1 MAQILASGVAMGCIY
16 ALVGLAF
23 VLIYNASGGLN
34 FSQGEFVML
43 GAFALYTTT
52 AVLHLPYW
60 LAVVVSVAAIAG
72 LGWLFQRLLFYP
84 LRDRPFLYFVIVT
97 IGFSIF
103 ARNLALI
110 IWGPNPLKV
119 APLTNLDVVSF
130 GKVVMAPENLAIIV
144 VTAAILLGQYLLF
157 FHTDLGRRLRATAQ
171 NSQMA
176 QLMGIYPRRMIGI
189 TFALSG
195 AVAGFAGVL
204 LAPIFLID
212 TDMGGA
218 VLLKAFIAVVIGGFG
233 SIPGVVIGGICIG
246 VIEILTA
253 VYISSVYKDAIC
265 IAVLIIF
272 LIGFPRGLLGE
283 AVKERG

>member
-1 MAQILASGVAMGCIY
+1 MAQIIASGISMGCIY

-43 GAFALYTTT
+43 GAFALFTVT
-52 AVLHLPYW
+52 ALHLPYW
-60 LAVVVSVAAIAG
+60 LAVVVSVAAIGG
-72 LGWLFQRLLFYP
+72 LGWVFQRVLFYP
-84 LRDRPFLYFVIVT
+84 LKDRSFLYFVIVT
-97 IGFSIF
+97 IGFSICV
-103 ARNLALI
+103 RNLALI
-110 IWGPNPLKV
+110 VWGPNPLKV
-119 APLTNLDVVSF
+119 PPLTTVDVVKF
-130 GKVVMAPENLAIIV
+130 GNVMLSPENIAIVGVTAII
-144 VTAAILLGQYLLF
+144 LLLQYLLF

-171 NSQMA
+171 NSQTA

-195 AVAGFAGVL
+195 AISGFAGVL

-233 SIPGVVIGGICIG
+233 SIPGVVIGGIGIG
-246 VIEILTA
+246 LIEILTA
-253 VYISSVYKDAIC
+253 VYVSSVYKDAIC
-265 IAVLIIF
+265 IAILIIF
-272 LIGFPRGLLGE
+272 LIAFPRGLLGE

>member
-1 MAQILASGVAMGCIY
+1 MGCIY

-43 GAFALYTTT
+43 GAFAMFT
-52 AVLHLPYW
+52 AMALHLPYW
-60 LAVVVSVAAIAG
+60 LAVIVSVAALG
-72 LGWLFQRLLFYP
+72 LLGWLFQRVLFYP
-84 LRDRPFLYFVIVT
+84 LKDRSFLYFVIVT
-97 IGFSIF
+97 IGFSIC

-119 APLTNLDVVSF
+119 PPLTTVDSVSIGGVVLS
-130 GKVVMAPENLAIIV
+130 PENIAIVI
-144 VTAAILLGQYLLF
+144 VTALVLLAQYALF

-171 NSQMA
+171 NTQMA
-176 QLMGIYPRRMIGI
+176 QLLGIYPRRMIGI
-189 TFALSG
+189 TFAMSG
-195 AVAGFAGVL
+195 AIAGFAGVL
-204 LAPIFLID
+204 LAPIFMID

-233 SIPGVVIGGICIG
+233 SIPGVVVGGIAVG
-246 VIEILTA
+246 LIEILTA
-253 VYISSVYKDAIC
+253 VYVSSVYKDAIC
-265 IAVLIIF
+265 IAILILF
-272 LIGFPRGLLGE
+272 LVAFPRGLFGE

>member
-1 MAQILASGVAMGCIY
+1 MGCIY

-43 GAFALYTTT
+43 GAFALFTTT
-52 AVLHLPYW
+52 ALHMPYW
-60 LAVVVSVAAIAG
+60 LAVVVSVAAIGG
-72 LGWLFQRLLFYP
+72 LGWLFQRVLFYP
-84 LRDRPFLYFVIVT
+84 LKDRSFLYFVIVT
-97 IGFSIF
+97 IGFSICV
-103 ARNLALI
+103 RNLALI
-110 IWGPNPLKV
+110 VWGPNPLKV
-119 APLTNLDVVSF
+119 PPLTTLGVVKI
-130 GKVVMAPENLAIIV
+130 GNVMLSPENIAIVAVTAIIL
-144 VTAAILLGQYLLF
+144 ALQYFLF

-171 NSQMA
+171 NSQTA

-195 AVAGFAGVL
+195 AIAGFAGVL

-233 SIPGVVIGGICIG
+233 SIPGVVIGGIGIG
-246 VIEILTA
+246 LIEILTA

-265 IAVLIIF
+265 IAILIIF
-272 LIGFPRGLLGE
+272 LIAFPRGLLGE

>member
-1 MAQILASGVAMGCIY
+1 MAQIIASGVAMGCIY

-34 FSQGEFVML
+34 FAQGEFVML
-43 GAFALYTTT
+43 GAFALFTTT
-52 AVLHLPYW
+52 ALQLPYW
-60 LAVVVSVAAIAG
+60 LAVLVAVAAVGG
-72 LGWLFQRLLFYP
+72 LGWLFQKIFFYP
-84 LRDRPFLYFVIVT
+84 LKDRSFLYFVIVT
-97 IGFSIF
+97 IGFSIC

-110 IWGPNPLKV
+110 VWGPNPLKV
-119 APLTNLDVVSF
+119 PPLSSQDVVSF
-130 GKVVMAPENLAIIV
+130 GDIVLSPENIAIILF
-144 VTAAILLGQYLLF
+144 TAVLLLAQYMLF

-171 NSQMA
+171 NSQTA

-189 TFALSG
+189 TFAMSG
-195 AVAGFAGVL
+195 AIAGFAGVL

-233 SIPGVVIGGICIG
+233 SIPGVVIGGIGIG

-265 IAVLIIF
+265 IAILILF
-272 LIGFPRGLLGE
+272 LVAFPRGLLGE
-283 AVKERG
+283 AIKERG

>member
-1 MAQILASGVAMGCIY
+1 MGCIY

-43 GAFALYTTT
+43 GAFALFTTT
-52 AVLHLPYW
+52 ALDLPYW
-60 LAVVVSVAAIAG
+60 LAVVVSVAAVGG
-72 LGWLFQRLLFYP
+72 LGWVFQRVLFYP
-84 LRDRPFLYFVIVT
+84 LKDRSFLYFVIVT
-97 IGFSIF
+97 IGFSICV
-103 ARNLALI
+103 RNLALI

-119 APLTNLDVVSF
+119 PPLTTVDVVKF
-130 GKVVMAPENLAIIV
+130 GNVSLSPENIAIV
-144 VTAAILLGQYLLF
+144 AVTVIILLLQYLLF

-171 NSQMA
+171 NSQTA

-195 AVAGFAGVL
+195 AIAGFAGVL

-233 SIPGVVIGGICIG
+233 SIPGVVIGGIGIG
-246 VIEILTA
+246 LIEILTA
-253 VYISSVYKDAIC
+253 VYVSSVYKDAIC
-265 IAVLIIF
+265 IAILIIF
-272 LIGFPRGLLGE
+272 LIAFPRGLLGE

>member
-1 MAQILASGVAMGCIY
+1 MGCIY

-43 GAFALYTTT
+43 GAFALFTVT
-52 AVLHLPYW
+52 ALHLPYW
-60 LAVVVSVAAIAG
+60 LAVVVSVAAVGG
-72 LGWLFQRLLFYP
+72 LGWVFQRVLFYP
-84 LRDRPFLYFVIVT
+84 LKDRSFLYFVIVT
-97 IGFSIF
+97 IGFSICV
-103 ARNLALI
+103 RNLALI
-110 IWGPNPLKV
+110 VWGPNPLKV
-119 APLTNLDVVSF
+119 PPLTTVDVVKF
-130 GKVVMAPENLAIIV
+130 GNVMLSPENIAIVGVTAII
-144 VTAAILLGQYLLF
+144 LLLQYLLF

-171 NSQMA
+171 NSQTA

-195 AVAGFAGVL
+195 AISGFAGVL

-233 SIPGVVIGGICIG
+233 SIPGVVIGGIGIG
-246 VIEILTA
+246 LIEILTA
-253 VYISSVYKDAIC
+253 VYVSSVYKDAIC
-265 IAVLIIF
+265 IAILIIF
-272 LIGFPRGLLGE
+272 LIAFPRGLLGE

>member
-1 MAQILASGVAMGCIY
+1 MLQILASGVAMGCIY

-43 GAFALYTTT
+43 GAFVLYTTT
-52 AVLHLPYW
+52 AMHLPYW
-60 LAVVVSVAAIAG
+60 LSVVVTIAAVGA
-72 LGWLFQRLLFYP
+72 LGWVFQKLLFYP
-84 LRDRPFLYFVIVT
+84 LKDRSFLYFVIAT
-97 IGFSIF
+97 IGFSILV
-103 ARNLALI
+103 RNLALI

-119 APLTNLDVVSF
+119 PALTSVDSVKIGSVVLS
-130 GKVVMAPENLAIIV
+130 PENVAIIV
-144 VTAAILLGQYLLF
+144 VTAMLLLAQYLLF

-171 NSQMA
+171 DSQMA
-176 QLMGIYPRRMIGI
+176 QLLGIYPRRMIGI
-189 TFALSG
+189 TFIMSG
-195 AVAGFAGVL
+195 AIAGLAGIL

-233 SIPGVVIGGICIG
+233 SIPGVVVGGIAIG
-246 VIEILTA
+246 LIEILTA

-265 IAVLIIF
+265 IAVLIVF
-272 LIGFPRGLLGE
+272 LVAFPRGLLGE
-283 AVKERG
+283 AIKERG

>member
-1 MAQILASGVAMGCIY
+1 MAQIIASGISMGCIY

-43 GAFALYTTT
+43 GAFALFTVT
-52 AVLHLPYW
+52 ALHLTYW
-60 LAVVVSVAAIAG
+60 LAVVVSVAAVGG
-72 LGWLFQRLLFYP
+72 LGWVFQRVLFYP
-84 LRDRPFLYFVIVT
+84 LKDRSFLYFVIVT
-97 IGFSIF
+97 IGFSICV
-103 ARNLALI
+103 RNLALI
-110 IWGPNPLKV
+110 VWGPNPLKV
-119 APLTNLDVVSF
+119 PPLTTVDVVKF
-130 GKVVMAPENLAIIV
+130 GNVMLSPENIAIVGVTAII
-144 VTAAILLGQYLLF
+144 LLLQYLLF

-171 NSQMA
+171 NSQTA

-195 AVAGFAGVL
+195 AISGFAGVL

-233 SIPGVVIGGICIG
+233 SIPGVVIGGIGIG
-246 VIEILTA
+246 LIEILTA
-253 VYISSVYKDAIC
+253 VYVSSVYKDAIC
-265 IAVLIIF
+265 IAILIIF
-272 LIGFPRGLLGE
+272 LIAFPRGLLGE

>member
-1 MAQILASGVAMGCIY
+1 MAQILASGLAMGCIY

-43 GAFALYTTT
+43 GAFALFTTT
-52 AVLHLPYW
+52 ALHMPYW
-60 LAVVVSVAAIAG
+60 LAVAVSVAALG
-72 LGWLFQRLLFYP
+72 LLGWLFQRLLFYP
-84 LRDRPFLYFVIVT
+84 LKDRSFLYFVIVT

-110 IWGPNPLKV
+110 VWGPNPLTV
-119 APLTNLDVVSF
+119 PPLTTVETVSI
-130 GKVVMAPENLAIIV
+130 GGVVMSPENIAIVI
-144 VTAAILLGQYLLF
+144 VTAVVLLAQYALF

-176 QLMGIYPRRMIGI
+176 QLLGIYPRRMIGI
-189 TFALSG
+189 TFAMSG

-233 SIPGVVIGGICIG
+233 SIPGVVVGGICVG
-246 VIEILTA
+246 LIEILTA

-265 IAVLIIF
+265 IAILILF
-272 LIGFPRGLLGE
+272 LVAFPRGLFGE

>member
-1 MAQILASGVAMGCIY
+1 MAQIIASGISMGCIY

-43 GAFALYTTT
+43 GAFALFTTT
-52 AVLHLPYW
+52 ALDLPYW
-60 LAVVVSVAAIAG
+60 LAVVVSVAAVGG
-72 LGWLFQRLLFYP
+72 LGWVFQRVLFYP
-84 LRDRPFLYFVIVT
+84 LKDRSFLYFVIVT
-97 IGFSIF
+97 IGFSICV
-103 ARNLALI
+103 RNLALI

-119 APLTNLDVVSF
+119 PPLTTVDVVKF
-130 GKVVMAPENLAIIV
+130 GNVSLSPENIAIV
-144 VTAAILLGQYLLF
+144 AVTVIILLLQYLLF

-171 NSQMA
+171 NSQTA

-195 AVAGFAGVL
+195 AIAGFAGVL

-233 SIPGVVIGGICIG
+233 SIPGVVIGGIGIG
-246 VIEILTA
+246 LIEILTA
-253 VYISSVYKDAIC
+253 VYASSVYKDAIC
-265 IAVLIIF
+265 IAILIIF
-272 LIGFPRGLLGE
+272 LIAFPRGLLGE

>member
-1 MAQILASGVAMGCIY
+1 MAQILASGLAMGCIY

-43 GAFALYTTT
+43 GAFALFTTT
-52 AVLHLPYW
+52 ALQMPYW
-60 LAVVVSVAAIAG
+60 LAVVVSVAALG
-72 LGWLFQRLLFYP
+72 LLGWLFQRMLFYP
-84 LRDRPFLYFVIVT
+84 LKDRSFLYFIIVT
-97 IGFSIF
+97 IGFYIF

-110 IWGPNPLKV
+110 VWGPNPLKV
-119 APLTNLDVVSF
+119 PSLTAVETVSVA
-130 GKVVMAPENLAIIV
+130 GVVMSPENIAIIIVTV
-144 VTAAILLGQYLLF
+144 VVLLAQYALF

-189 TFALSG
+189 TFAMSG
-195 AVAGFAGVL
+195 AIAGFAGVL

-233 SIPGVVIGGICIG
+233 SIPGVVVGGICVG
-246 VIEILTA
+246 LIEILTA

-265 IAVLIIF
+265 IAILILF
-272 LIGFPRGLLGE
+272 LVAFPRGLFGE

>member
-1 MAQILASGVAMGCIY
+1 MGCIY

-52 AVLHLPYW
+52 ALQLPFW
-60 LAVVVSVAAIAG
+60 LSVVVSVAALGA
-72 LGWLFQRLLFYP
+72 LGWLFQRVLFYP
-84 LRDRPFLYFVIVT
+84 LKDRSFLYFVIVT

-103 ARNLALI
+103 AKNLALI
-110 IWGPNPLKV
+110 IWGPNPLQV
-119 APLTNLDVVSF
+119 PPMTSVNVVSF
-130 GKVVMAPENLAIIV
+130 SGVVMSPENIAIIV
-144 VTAAILLGQYLLF
+144 VTAVLLFAQYMLF

-171 NSQMA
+171 NSQTA

-189 TFALSG
+189 TFAMSG
-195 AVAGFAGVL
+195 AISGFAGVL
-204 LAPIFLID
+204 LAPIFMID
-212 TDMGGA
+212 IEMGNA

-233 SIPGVVIGGICIG
+233 SIPGVVLGGVLIG

-265 IAVLIIF
+265 IAILIIF
-272 LIGFPRGLLGE
+272 LIAFPRGLLGE
-283 AVKERG
+283 AIKERG

>member
-43 GAFALYTTT
+43 GAFALFTTT
-52 AVLHLPYW
+52 ALHMPYW
-60 LAVVVSVAAIAG
+60 LAVVVSVAALG
-72 LGWLFQRLLFYP
+72 LLGWLFQRVLFYP
-84 LRDRPFLYFVIVT
+84 LKDRSFLYFVIVT

-110 IWGPNPLKV
+110 VWGPNPLKV
-119 APLTNLDVVSF
+119 PPLATVDTISI
-130 GKVVMAPENLAIIV
+130 GGVVMSPENIAIII
-144 VTAAILLGQYLLF
+144 VTAVVLLAQYMLF

-171 NSQMA
+171 NPQMA
-176 QLMGIYPRRMIGI
+176 QLMGIHLRRMIGI
-189 TFALSG
+189 TFAMSG
-195 AVAGFAGVL
+195 VIAGFAGVL

-233 SIPGVVIGGICIG
+233 SIPGVVVGGICVG
-246 VIEILTA
+246 LIEILTA

-265 IAVLIIF
+265 IAILILF
-272 LIGFPRGLLGE
+272 LVVFPRGLFGE
-283 AVKERG
+283 AIKERG

>member
-1 MAQILASGVAMGCIY
+1 MGCIY

-43 GAFALYTTT
+43 GAFALFTTT
-52 AVLHLPYW
+52 ALDLPYW
-60 LAVVVSVAAIAG
+60 LAVVVSVAAVGG
-72 LGWLFQRLLFYP
+72 LGWVFQRVLFYP
-84 LRDRPFLYFVIVT
+84 LKDRSFLYFVIVT
-97 IGFSIF
+97 IGFSICV
-103 ARNLALI
+103 RNLALI

-119 APLTNLDVVSF
+119 PPLTTVDVVKF
-130 GKVVMAPENLAIIV
+130 GNVSLSPENIAIV
-144 VTAAILLGQYLLF
+144 AVTVIILLLQYLLF

-171 NSQMA
+171 NSQTA

-195 AVAGFAGVL
+195 AIAGFAGVL

-233 SIPGVVIGGICIG
+233 SIPGVVIGGIGIG
-246 VIEILTA
+246 LIEILTA
-253 VYISSVYKDAIC
+253 VYASSVYKDAIC
-265 IAVLIIF
+265 IAILIIF
-272 LIGFPRGLLGE
+272 LIAFPRGLLGE

>member
-1 MAQILASGVAMGCIY
+1 MGCIY

-43 GAFALYTTT
+43 GAFALFTTT
-52 AVLHLPYW
+52 ALHMPYW
-60 LAVVVSVAAIAG
+60 LAVVVSVAALG
-72 LGWLFQRLLFYP
+72 LLGWLFQRVLFYP
-84 LRDRPFLYFVIVT
+84 LKDRSFLYFVIVT

-110 IWGPNPLKV
+110 VWGPNPLKV
-119 APLTNLDVVSF
+119 PPLTPVETVSI
-130 GKVVMAPENLAIIV
+130 GGVVMSPENVAIII
-144 VTAAILLGQYLLF
+144 VTAVVLLAQYALF

-176 QLMGIYPRRMIGI
+176 QLLGIYPRRMIGI
-189 TFALSG
+189 TFAMSG
-195 AVAGFAGVL
+195 AIAGFAGVL

-233 SIPGVVIGGICIG
+233 SIPGVVVGGICVG
-246 VIEILTA
+246 LIEILTA

-265 IAVLIIF
+265 IAILILF
-272 LIGFPRGLLGE
+272 LVAFPRGLFGE

>member
-1 MAQILASGVAMGCIY
+1 MGCIY

-43 GAFALYTTT
+43 GAFAMFT
-52 AVLHLPYW
+52 AMALHLPYW
-60 LAVVVSVAAIAG
+60 LAVILSVAALG
-72 LGWLFQRLLFYP
+72 LLGWLFQRVLFYP
-84 LRDRPFLYFVIVT
+84 LKDRSFLYFVIVT
-97 IGFSIF
+97 IGFSIC

-119 APLTNLDVVSF
+119 PPLTTVDSVSIGGVVLS
-130 GKVVMAPENLAIIV
+130 PENIAIVI
-144 VTAAILLGQYLLF
+144 VTALVLLAQYALF

-171 NSQMA
+171 NTQMA
-176 QLMGIYPRRMIGI
+176 QLLGIYPRRMIGI
-189 TFALSG
+189 TFAMSG
-195 AVAGFAGVL
+195 AIAGFAGVL
-204 LAPIFLID
+204 LAPIFMID

-233 SIPGVVIGGICIG
+233 SIPGVVVGGIAVG
-246 VIEILTA
+246 LIEILTA
-253 VYISSVYKDAIC
+253 VYVSSVYKDAIC
-265 IAVLIIF
+265 IAILILF
-272 LIGFPRGLLGE
+272 LVAFPRGLFGE